1 MQKNNSIANMVN
13 NWRKYTGTLA
23 FLTGIY
29 ELDMI
34 IFKVT
39 LVMVFSNW

>member
-1 MQKNNSIANMVN
+1 MVH

-23 FLTGIY
+23 LLTGIY

-39 LVMVFSNW
+39 LIMEFSNW